1 VAACDD
7 VDMRISVHAKPGSK
21 KGPLVEVGGDG
32 IYTVF
37 LKERAVDGAAND
49 GLIALLA
56 DYFGVHKSAITIV
69 SGHSSRHKI
78 VDVDD

>member
-1 VAACDD
+1 
-7 VDMRISVHAKPGSK
+7 MRITVHAKPGST
-21 KGPLVEVGGDG
+21 KGPLVDVGEDG
-32 IYTVF
+32 VVTVF

-49 GLIALLA
+49 GLVAVLA
-56 DYFGVHKSAITIV
+56 AHFGVRKSAITIV